1 MRKKLITIASFV
13 CLALILAVLPFMT
26 ACAKPAPAPEQP
38 IKIGAL
44 APLTGPHAMWGEMF
58 MDALEF
64 ALDEAGYEVAGRPI
78 EFIVEDEGGPDAAM
92 ALDKAKKLV
101 EADRVG
107 LVMGPFYGSSA
118 MAVMP
123 YTSSLPIINV
133 KYSEPCSRPE
143 EIGNKYAF
151 WVPPSYSDNTY
162 PVGLY
167 AYDEMGFRTVTT
179 IGTDFACGYD
189 FMQGFTDAFTARG
202 GEVIQQ
208 QWSPMMEADYTP
220 YLSGLKMADAM
231 VLSLA
236 SVPDKLAFIEQY
248 DELGLLEK
256 MPILIS
262 EVGTFPPAVR
272 EQLGDKIIGIIGVN
286 KYLPTLDNPEN
297 KRFLPAYMA
306 KYNEEPD
313 DKSLNAY
320 NGMRIVLAALEAT
333 GGDTDPDKLKQAL
346 LGLELDLPT
355 GHFKFCSGRI
365 GLQDLRVCEMQKVDG
380 TLMWVSL
387 KTYPATEPYIQTYP

>member
-1 MRKKLITIASFV
+1 MKHKLVTLV
-13 CLALILAVLPFMT
+13 LAVVVIISLVFVG
-26 ACAKPAPAPEQP
+26 CAKPAPTAEQP

-44 APLTGPHAMWGEMF
+44 VPLTGPHAMWGEMF
-58 MDALEF
+58 MNAFEF
-64 ALDEAGYEVAGRPI
+64 ALDEAGHEVVGRPI

-101 EADRVG
+101 GADKVD
-107 LVMGPFYGSSA
+107 LIMGPFYGSSA

-123 YTSSLPIINV
+123 YTSSLPLINV
-133 KYSEPCSRPE
+133 KWSEPCARPE

-151 WVPPSYSDNTY
+151 WIPPSYSDNTY

-167 AYDEMGFRTVTT
+167 AYDEMGFRTATT

-202 GEVIQQ
+202 GKVIQQ
-208 QWSPMMEADYTP
+208 QWSPMMETDYTP
-220 YLSGLKMADAM
+220 YLSGLEMADAM

-236 SVPDKLAFIEQY
+236 SVPDKLVFIEQY
-248 DELGLLEK
+248 NELGLFGK

-272 EQLGDKIIGIIGVN
+272 KQLGDMIIGIIGVN
-286 KYLPTLDNPEN
+286 KYLPALDNPEN
-297 KRFLPAYMA
+297 KKFLPAYMA

-313 DKSLNAY
+313 DKVANAY
-320 NGMRIVLAALEAT
+320 NGMRVVLAALEAT
-333 GGDTDPDKLKQAL
+333 GGDTDPDTLKQAL
-346 LGLELDLPT
+346 LKLKLEFPT
-355 GHFKFCSGRI
+355 GHFEFCPGRI
-365 GLQDLRVCEMQKVDG
+365 GVHDLRICEMQKVNG
-380 TLMWVSL
+380 NLTWVEL
-387 KTYPATEPYIQTYP
+387 KIYPATEPYIKTYP